1 MRTAATPFTFLARPL
16 RSTAELRHVA
26 AFTLIELL
34 VVIAIIGVLASIG
47 IPALKGFGS
56 SNAVSAATR
65 QLMDDMSLA
74 RQTALNNRS
83 EVLMVFVPPMTQVD
97 SANLKLQLTTN
108 TIEILQLTHLTNAQ
122 YSSYALYAKRTMG
135 DQPGA
140 KNGRY
145 LTPWR
150 SLPEGVFIATNEF
163 TVLNDNIWK
172 AVPNLTNRPLHYVS
186 LPFPSQNGV
195 PFPLPTISFNF
206 QGQLS
211 AQGDEYLML
220 TRGSLVYS
228 TAPGNP
234 PLPIAP
240 EVVETPKN
248 NTRSNNVIRID
259 WLTGRAR
266 AEKLP

>member
-1 MRTAATPFTFLARPL
+1 MRCAATKTQSMPRPL
-16 RSTAELRHVA
+16 RSAEGLGSVA

-34 VVIAIIGVLASIG
+34 VVIAIIGVLATIG

-83 EVLMVFVPPMTQVD
+83 EVLMVFVPPLTNM
-97 SANLKLQLTTN
+97 AALRAQLTNPSDVT
-108 TIEILQLTHLTNAQ
+108 QLARLTNAPF
-122 YSSYALYAKRTMG
+122 SSYALYAKRTMG
-135 DQPGA
+135 DQPGRS
-140 KNGRY
+140 KGRY

-150 SLPEGVFIATNEF
+150 TLPEGVFISTNEF
-163 TVLNDNIWK
+163 VELPYNNWK
-172 AVPNLTNRPLHYVS
+172 TIPNLTNRPFRFIPM
-186 LPFPSQNGV
+186 PFPSQTGTNYSMPV
-195 PFPLPTISFNF
+195 ISFNF

-211 AQGDEYLML
+211 GQGDEYLML

-228 TAPGNP
+228 ATKDIP
-234 PLPIAP
+234 PLPLPP

-266 AEKLP
+266 TERLP